1 MSRLAESLAALVLSA
16 TVLHAEPLSGTVA
29 GPGDRKA
36 LLEAYAACLSK
47 PAPGCRAIGSRAVAM
62 LAEDLRELG
71 TAPNRR
77 YVSLLARELKAGEP
91 ELRAAAAD
99 ALGMAG
105 TTAAETPALLVAL
118 NDPVPAVRSA
128 AAIALSM
135 SNDPAAA
142 GALERYVKPRDA
154 TSLRPQ
160 KSPDA
165 KWLGVQPY
173 PATTYSFAS
182 SNGTELRWEYLT
194 QDPTAKVVA
203 FYKAG
208 AKKGPL
214 TADEVRSA
222 YSGQSAMD
230 KLKDMADESGL
241 DSGGSDSGGS
251 DDSGM
256 PSAETLA
263 KAMAM
268 AQKMNEQMQQDMAGK
283 SPEEMN
289 EALTK
294 GAAAQAT
301 PLPIDKYENAEAFG
315 SPRFLVLEEATYL
328 GSVRPLTYVVVY
340 EDKVFRK
347 TGFAIL
353 KAPE

>member
-1 MSRLAESLAALVLSA
+1 MPAALVLSA
-16 TVLHAEPLSGTVA
+16 TVLHAEVLSGTVA
-29 GPGDRKA
+29 GPADRKA
-36 LLEAYAACLSK
+36 LLEAYSACLSK

-62 LAEDLRELG
+62 LADDLRNLG

-77 YVSLLARELKAGEP
+77 YASLFVRELKAGEP

-105 TTAAETPALLVAL
+105 ATADETPALLVAL

-128 AAIALSM
+128 ALIALSL
-135 SNDPAAA
+135 SKDSTTS
-142 GALERYVKPRDA
+142 GAIERYVKPPDA
-154 TSLRPQ
+154 ASLSPQ
-160 KSPDA
+160 KPPDA
-165 KWLGVQPY
+165 QWLGVRPY

-194 QDPTAKVVA
+194 QDPLAKVVA
-203 FYKAG
+203 FYKTG

-214 TADEVRSA
+214 TADELRRA
-222 YSGQSAMD
+222 YSGQSAAE
-230 KLKDMADESGL
+230 KTKAMAEESGL
-241 DSGGSDSGGS
+241 GDSDSAGS

-263 KAMAM
+263 KAMAL
-268 AQKMNEQMQQDMAGK
+268 AQKMSEQMQRDMAGK
-283 SPEEMN
+283 TPEQMN

-301 PLPIDKYENAEAFG
+301 PLPIDKYENSEAFG
-315 SPRFLVLEEATYL
+315 SPRFLVLDEATYL
-328 GSVRPLTYVVVY
+328 GSLRPLTYVVVY
-340 EDKVFRK
+340 EDKAFRK
-347 TGFAIL
+347 TGIAIL